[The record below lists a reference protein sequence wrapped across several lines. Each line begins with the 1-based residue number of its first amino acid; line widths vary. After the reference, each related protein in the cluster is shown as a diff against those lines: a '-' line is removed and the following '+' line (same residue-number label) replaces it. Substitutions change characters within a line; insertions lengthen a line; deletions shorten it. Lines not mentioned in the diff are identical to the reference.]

1 MVLKLYNTLTKRKEE
16 FKPLEGNVV
25 KIYTCGP
32 TVYDY
37 AHIGNFRAYIF
48 ADILRRYLK
57 YFKGY
62 KVIHV
67 MNITDIDDKIIKAVN
82 EQNVDLE
89 EYVSKYIKI
98 FFEDIKTLNLETFEY
113 YPRVTKHIKDIVEAI
128 KKLLEKGYA
137 YKSKDGS
144 IYYDISKFKDYGKLS
159 GIRNVKKKSRIS
171 HDSYSK
177 EEIGDF
183 ALWKAYKPEDGK
195 VYFETEFGRGRPG
208 WHIEC
213 SVLAMKYLGETIDIH
228 TGGVDLIF
236 PHHENEIAQSEA
248 ITGKQ
253 FVRFWLHNEHL
264 IVEGRKMSKSLGN
277 IITLRDLLNKGYS
290 WRAIRF
296 LLLSTH
302 YRRQLNF
309 TYDALKSA
317 ENTVRNLANFVI
329 KLKFLNV
336 NGKYD
341 EELKKKLEEARRK
354 FEEYMDDDLNISE
367 ALASLFEFISFVN
380 KKINKGEVSRKN
392 LDEVLEF
399 ILKVDKVLGLKL
411 DEFLNV
417 DENVIKL
424 IKEREEA
431 RKRKDYKRADE
442 IRNYIREKY
451 GLILEDTKYGTIWR
465 VEKI

>member
-1 MVLKLYNTLTKRKEE
+1 MGLKLYNTLTKKKEE
-16 FKPLEGNVV
+16 FKPKEGKIV

-48 ADILRRYLK
+48 ADLLRRYLK

-62 KVIHV
+62 DVKHV
-67 MNITDIDDKIIKAVN
+67 MNITDIDDKIIRAVN
-82 EQNVDLE
+82 KQNVSLE

-98 FFEDIKTLNLETFEY
+98 FFEDIKTLNLERFEY
-113 YPRVTKHIKDIVEAI
+113 YPRVTEHIKDIVEAI
-128 KKLLEKGYA
+128 KKLMKKGYA
-137 YKSKDGS
+137 YRGKDGS
-144 IYYDISKFKDYGKLS
+144 IYYDISKFKNYGKLS
-159 GIRNVKKKSRIS
+159 GIKGVKKRSRIS

-183 ALWKAYKPEDGK
+183 ALWKAYKPEDGR
-195 VYFETEFGRGRPG
+195 VYFETELGKGRPG

-213 SVLAMKYLGETIDIH
+213 SVLAMKYLGETLDIH

-277 IITLRDLLNKGYS
+277 YYTLRDLLKKGYS

-309 TYDALKSA
+309 TFKALDSA
-317 ENTVRNLANFVI
+317 EKTIRNLINFVI

-336 NGKYD
+336 KGKYN
-341 EELKKKLEEARRK
+341 EELKKNLEVTRKK
-354 FEEYMDDDLNISE
+354 FEEFMDDDLNINE
-367 ALASLFEFISFVN
+367 ALATVFNFISQVN
-380 KKINKGEVSRKN
+380 KEITKGNVSKEN
-392 LDEVLEF
+392 LNEVLNF
-399 ILKVDKVLGLKL
+399 LLKIDKVLGLRL
-411 DEFLNV
+411 EEFLKV
-417 DENVIKL
+417 DEEVLKL

-431 RKRKDYKRADE
+431 RKKKDFKKADQ
-442 IRNYIREKY
+442 IRDYIRKKY
-451 GLILEDTKYGTIWR
+451 GLILEDTKFGTVWK